1 MKYINSKGIN
11 INDIVLVYDE
21 MVSRHFWGMAI
32 VTGVLPSRNSE
43 VTGTIV
49 TMAKTNTIL
58 KHPVSKLFTFKN
70 TYY

>member
-32 VTGVLPSRNSE
+32 VTGVLPSRISE